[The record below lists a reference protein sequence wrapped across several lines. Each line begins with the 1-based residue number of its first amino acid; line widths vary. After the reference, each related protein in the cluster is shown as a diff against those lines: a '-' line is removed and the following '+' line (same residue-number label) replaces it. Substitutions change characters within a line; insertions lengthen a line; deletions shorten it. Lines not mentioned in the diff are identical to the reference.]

1 MGVGEVVCDSVV
13 VRLHGLLAGL
23 PSGRADFSVLVGEL
37 EGLHKTQSF
46 VDVAANREIVDGDL
60 KRKRHFA
67 ESCFEN
73 GNVIMRFN
81 DAKILVKYPS
91 AKTWLRKFQK
101 MYTSE
106 KELSCSKMFQDK
118 RIGKMASSR
127 KMQLLLDSLIT

>member
-1 MGVGEVVCDSVV
+1 
-13 VRLHGLLAGL
+13 
-23 PSGRADFSVLVGEL
+23 
-37 EGLHKTQSF
+37 
-46 VDVAANREIVDGDL
+46 
-60 KRKRHFA
+60 
-67 ESCFEN
+67 
-73 GNVIMRFN
+73 MRFN